1 MVCKGTGKP
10 EFRLASGPLNDDSFK
25 MIFAVVLFAAAVLWR
40 VLLGVSNIHNFGW
53 MHNFAPLSA
62 VALCGAAFLPRRTA
76 VVLPLFALL
85 LSDLAINA
93 VYGVP
98 MLSWEMLA
106 RYVALGGIVVLGLVL
121 RKSPTFGR
129 MLGASFAGSIG
140 FYLITNSA
148 SWLTEAGYAKTL
160 SGWVQALTMG
170 LPGYP
175 STLSFYRSTLI
186 SDLLFTALFVVCLRS
201 AATATATASRPVEAE
216 SAARA

>member
-1 MVCKGTGKP
+1 
-10 EFRLASGPLNDDSFK
+10 

-40 VLLGVSNIHNFGW
+40 VLLGVTNIHNFGW

-76 VVLPLFALL
+76 VALPLCALL

-106 RYVALGGIVVLGLVL
+106 RYVALGGIVALGLVL
-121 RKSPTFGR
+121 RKSPTPGR

-140 FYLITNSA
+140 FYLITNTA
-148 SWLTEAGYAKTL
+148 SWITEAGYAKTFA
-160 SGWVQALTMG
+160 GWVQALTTG

-186 SDLLFTALFVVCLRS
+186 SDLLFTVLFVVCLRS
-201 AATATATASRPVEAE
+201 AVAAKASQLVEAE
-216 SAARA
+216 SLARA